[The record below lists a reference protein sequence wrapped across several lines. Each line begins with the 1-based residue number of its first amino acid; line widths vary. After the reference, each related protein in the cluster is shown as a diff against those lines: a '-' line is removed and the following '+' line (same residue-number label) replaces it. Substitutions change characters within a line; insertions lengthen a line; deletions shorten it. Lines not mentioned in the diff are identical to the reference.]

1 MSRLFGSGY
10 AIYALGFVALILIV
24 LLLRNQKI
32 DFKKLATYGIVYI
45 AIAVVATFAWDKVR
59 KQPLGSTIRD
69 IIQSILRPKPPI
81 SPFIYDTDPNNDD
94 YIKRGLK
101 AEQMYAL
108 DKILEHEKE
117 NGGTELPA
125 FTLNALTRNDNALKA
140 AYKRWRKCSELRRS
154 FGHVVYPSE
163 RHLLHYFDSKR

>member
-10 AIYALGFVALILIV
+10 VIYALGFVALVLII

-32 DFKKLATYGIVYI
+32 DFKKLATYGLVYI
-45 AIAVVATFAWDKVR
+45 AITVAATVAWDKVR
-59 KQPLGSTIRD
+59 KQPLGSTIRG
-69 IIQSILRPKPPI
+69 IIHSILKPKPPV

-94 YIKRGLK
+94 FIKRGLQP
-101 AEQMYAL
+101 EQLYVL

-117 NGGTELPA
+117 NGGTELPP
-125 FTLNALTRNDNALKA
+125 FTLNALTRNDNAIKA

-163 RHLLHYFDSKR
+163 RHSLHYFDRER